1 VNDQRFPPPPGLD
14 ADGRRI
20 WADYLELALARGV
33 IAHVQVQLHTLER
46 LVDAAQQYRRANALV
61 RQTDILIDQGGTPK
75 PNPAL
80 QIQDTAGRTV
90 DRLERQ
96 LGLHRRAVPA
106 HAPTSPI
113 RPPGVWFCNQHK
125 QWHGTCH
132 KHDGSPCHG
141 TVMEGLTVCKMH
153 GGGTS
158 TAKVKHLAAQQARLN
173 PMAGQPM
180 NVTPAQALLW
190 RIGVLAGEV
199 ARLDETV
206 AALEAEDLTWGRMSE
221 SDSEETGKK
230 TVYGARLSL
239 WVQLRAMREREL
251 RELCEASLR
260 AGVEERLVRVA
271 EMQGAAIAKML
282 ILVLTEDF
290 GIDRADP
297 RIAEKLPGRLREL
310 TAS

>member
-1 VNDQRFPPPPGLD
+1 MTDTRFPPPPGLD

-33 IAHVQVQLHTLER
+33 IARISVQVLER
-46 LVDAAQQYRRANALV
+46 LTDAAQQYRRATALV
-61 RQTDILIDQGGTPK
+61 RQTDILIDQGGKPR

-80 QIQDTAGRTV
+80 QIQDKAGKAV
-90 DRLERQ
+90 ERLERQ
-96 LGLHRRAVPA
+96 LGLHRRTTPA
-106 HAPTSPI
+106 YQPSSPI
-113 RPPGVWFCNQHK
+113 RPPGVWFCDQHG

-132 KHDGSPCHG
+132 KRDGSPCHG
-141 TVMEGLTVCKMH
+141 AVMEGLAVCKVH
-153 GGGTS
+153 GGGTMAS
-158 TAKVKHLAAQQARLN
+158 KVKHLAAVQARVN
-173 PMAGQPM
+173 PIAGQPM
-180 NVTPAQALLW
+180 NITPAQALLW
-190 RIGVLAGEV
+190 RIGVAAGEV

-206 AALEAEDLTWGRMSE
+206 AALQAEDLTWGRVTE

-282 ILVLTEDF
+282 ILILTEDF
-290 GIDRADP
+290 GHDRNDP
-297 RIAEKLPGRLREL
+297 RIAEVLPRRLREL